1 MQKLTP
7 QLMKERERNV
17 WASVAGGWQRRDA
30 LLRKGAMPVAERML
44 ELARIRRGH
53 RVLDI
58 ASGTGEPAITAA
70 HIVGDTGRVIGT
82 DLVED
87 MLAFAREKAAAAS
100 LDNIEF
106 LCVDGEELGFPP
118 SSFDAVTIRWGLM
131 FMPEPGECLKR
142 AHHMLEEG
150 GCVVV
155 ACWAEP
161 ERNPFVSLVMKV
173 LAQYMD
179 IPKPPPDAPGI
190 FAFADPDRL
199 TGVMKSAGFDDVRIE
214 DMEIDVI
221 EVDSGAA
228 YWEAISDLA
237 GPVMVLVNQLDE
249 KTRGRFVS
257 HVIDAANEFMTGD
270 SLRMRGTT
278 WIASGTRQSR
288 RK

>member
-7 QLMKERERNV
+7 QMMKARERNT
-17 WASVAGGWQRRDA
+17 WASVAGGWRRRDA
-30 LLRKGAMPVAERML
+30 LLRKGAAPVGERML

-58 ASGTGEPAITAA
+58 ASGTGEPAISAA
-70 HIVGDTGRVIGT
+70 HIVGDTGSVIGT

-87 MLAFAREKAAAAS
+87 MLAFAREKAAAANLS
-100 LDNIEF
+100 NIEF
-106 LCVDGEELGFPP
+106 RCVDGEELEFPP

-131 FMPEPGECLKR
+131 FMPEPGECLGR
-142 AHHMLEEG
+142 AHRMLKEG
-150 GCVVV
+150 GRVVV

-190 FAFADPDRL
+190 FAFADADRL

-214 DMEIDVI
+214 EMEIDVI
-221 EVDSGAA
+221 EVDSGGA

-237 GPVMVLVNQLDE
+237 GPVMVFVNQLDE

-257 HVIDAANEFMTGD
+257 HVIDAANEFMAGG

-278 WIASGTRQSR
+278 WIASGTR
-288 RK
+288 KAE